1 MQFEPHIVCSSHT
14 GAIRPAI
21 PFLEDRRGVLDRQLE
36 RTRDAVRNGSTT
48 AWDVVAGGGNRRPSG
63 GLLIL
68 YLRERLAMLRHLA
81 AGGELV
87 RQPHDGV
94 ELFES
99 A

>member
-1 MQFEPHIVCSSHT
+1 
-14 GAIRPAI
+14 
-21 PFLEDRRGVLDRQLE
+21 
-36 RTRDAVRNGSTT
+36 
-48 AWDVVAGGGNRRPSG
+48 VVAGGGNRRPSG

-87 RQPHDGV
+87 RQLHDGV
-94 ELFES
+94 EQFES